1 MISQKTVEGINEQ
14 INKELYSSYL
24 YTSMQ
29 AYCAD
34 ISLHGFSNWFA
45 VQAKEE
51 LFHADKLLKF
61 LIHTGNKVSLQKIDE
76 PDSDFI
82 NIVDVYEKGLAHEK
96 YVTES
101 LNKLVD
107 TAEHEKDRAAEIFL
121 EWFITEQVEEEA
133 MFHAILQKLKLVE
146 FPSETIFNMDK
157 EFRERKYQN

>member
-29 AYCAD
+29 AYCAE
-34 ISLHGFSNWFA
+34 ISLHGFANWFC

-51 LFHADKLLKF
+51 LFHAKKLLDF
-61 LIHTGNKVSLQKIDE
+61 LIHTGNKVVLKQIEE
-76 PDSDFI
+76 PDTNFI

-101 LNKLVD
+101 LNNLID
-107 TAEHEKDRAAEIFL
+107 TAEHEKDRASQIFL
-121 EWFITEQVEEEA
+121 DWFITEQVEEES
-133 MFHAILQKLKLVE
+133 MFYAILEKLKLVE
-146 FPSETIFNMDK
+146 FPNEIIFSMDR
-157 EFRERKYQN
+157 EFKERKYQN